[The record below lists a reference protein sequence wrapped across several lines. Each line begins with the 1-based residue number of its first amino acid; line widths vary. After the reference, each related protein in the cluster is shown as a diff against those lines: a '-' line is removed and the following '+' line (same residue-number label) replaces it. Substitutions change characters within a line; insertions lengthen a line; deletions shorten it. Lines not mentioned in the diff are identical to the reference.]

1 MPKKERA
8 CARVVRAPGVGL
20 AEVALLLGLVSAR
33 SGTLSTRP
41 AKHDIGLPCR
51 YSRRVAKMWR
61 CYVYKSRLRRR
72 RTAAASSTR
81 SIPHPRLLDF
91 LSTTTPSRLSTW
103 ASSSP
108 PFSAPSYT
116 ARSPPP
122 SRWATSPHPR
132 LLRRASQRLR
142 RARAAARPPAPRSHS
157 RVMTLTTGCGTRR
170 RQRTRSLNVARSER
184 TSWARRTSPSTGRTR
199 TSWLPRRQ
207 IKARCEL
214 PLLRRAGANLTSI
227 RIVAT
232 PSGLLA

>member
-8 CARVVRAPGVGL
+8 RARVVRAPGVGL

-61 CYVYKSRLRRR
+61 CYVYKSHLRRR
-72 RTAAASSTR
+72 GTAAAASSTR
-81 SIPHPRLLDF
+81 SIPHFRLLDF
-91 LSTTTPSRLSTW
+91 LPVTSPSHLLSW
-103 ASSSP
+103 ESSSP
-108 PFSAPSYT
+108 PFSAPSYM

-142 RARAAARPPAPRSHS
+142 RARATVRPPAPRCHS
-157 RVMTLTTGCGTRR
+157 QATTPTSGCGTRR
-170 RQRTRSLNVARSER
+170 RRRTRSLSVALSGR
-184 TSWARRTSPSTGRTR
+184 TSWARRTSPSTSRTL
-199 TSWLPRRQ
+199 TSWRHRRQ
-207 IKARCEL
+207 TKAQCKL
-214 PLLRRAGANLTSI
+214 PHLTNMLEKI
-227 RIVAT
+227 
-232 PSGLLA
+232 